1 MPNPVS
7 WKVLERGWSVIGS
20 GGEKLGYVDDVL
32 GDVEA
37 DIFDGLSV
45 SGGLFKERR
54 YVPAEQVGAIYDGE
68 IHLLIEKHEFE
79 RLSPPQ

>member
-1 MPNPVS
+1 MPDPVS
-7 WKVLERGWSVIGS
+7 WKVVERGWQVIGS
-20 GGEKLGYVDDVL
+20 DGEKLGHVDDVL

-54 YVPAEQVGAIYDGE
+54 YAPAEQVGSIYDGE
-68 IHLLIEKHEFE
+68 IHLLIDKDELE
-79 RLSPPQ
+79 RLPAAH